1 MKFLLASFTNTQ
13 QAMNNNI
20 ISLEGVDIRQ
30 INHQVF
36 SNITLKIE
44 SGEFIYL
51 IGGTG
56 SGKSSL
62 LKVLYGELKVD
73 SGNITVADIDLTKIK
88 QKEIPTLRRKL
99 GIVFQDFQLLTDR
112 NVCDNLEFV
121 LKATGWQNKAE
132 IKARIDEVL
141 DSVHLSG
148 VKGKMPYELSGG
160 EQQRAAIARALLNHP
175 ELILADEPTG
185 NLDPEKSEKI
195 IELLKEINAKG
206 TTVLIATHDYSIIKK
221 YSARTIKCAENKVI
235 DIDSNTL

>member
-1 MKFLLASFTNTQ
+1 
-13 QAMNNNI
+13 MNNNI

-30 INHQVF
+30 MNHQVF

-44 SGEFIYL
+44 NGEFLYL
-51 IGGTG
+51 IGETG

-62 LKVLYGELKVD
+62 LKALYGELKVD
-73 SGNITVADIDLTKIK
+73 AGNITVADIELTKIK

-112 NVCDNLEFV
+112 NVFDNLEFV
-121 LKATGWQNKAE
+121 LKATGWKNKAE

-148 VKGKMPYELSGG
+148 VTDKMPYELSGG
-160 EQQRAAIARALLNHP
+160 EQQRAAIARALLNNP

-206 TTVLIATHDYSIIKK
+206 TTILIATHDYSIIKK

>member
-1 MKFLLASFTNTQ
+1 MASFTNTHQ
-13 QAMNNNI
+13 EMNNNI

-30 INHQVF
+30 MNHQVF

-44 SGEFIYL
+44 NEEFLYL
-51 IGGTG
+51 IGETG

-62 LKVLYGELKVD
+62 LKALYGELKVD
-73 SGNITVADIDLTKIK
+73 AGNITVADIDLTKIK

-112 NVCDNLEFV
+112 NVFDNLEFV
-121 LKATGWQNKAE
+121 LKATGWKNKAE

-148 VKGKMPYELSGG
+148 VKDKMPYELSGG

-206 TTVLIATHDYSIIKK
+206 TTILIATHDYSIIKK

>member
-1 MKFLLASFTNTQ
+1 
-13 QAMNNNI
+13 MNNNI

-30 INHQVF
+30 LNHQVF

-44 SGEFIYL
+44 NGEFLYL
-51 IGGTG
+51 IGETG

-62 LKVLYGELKVD
+62 LKALYGELKVD
-73 SGNITVADIDLTKIK
+73 AGNITVADIDLTKIK

-112 NVCDNLEFV
+112 NVFNNLEFV
-121 LKATGWQNKAE
+121 LKATGWKNKAE

-148 VKGKMPYELSGG
+148 VTDKMPYELSGG

-185 NLDPEKSEKI
+185 NLDPEKSDKI

-206 TTVLIATHDYSIIKK
+206 TTILIATHDYSIIKK

>member
-1 MKFLLASFTNTQ
+1 MASFTNTH

-30 INHQVF
+30 MNHQVF

-44 SGEFIYL
+44 NGEFLYL
-51 IGGTG
+51 IGETG

-62 LKVLYGELKVD
+62 LKALYGELKVD
-73 SGNITVADIDLTKIK
+73 AGNITVADIDLTKIK

-112 NVCDNLEFV
+112 NVFDNLEFV
-121 LKATGWQNKAE
+121 LKATGWKNKAE

-148 VKGKMPYELSGG
+148 VKDKMPYELSGG

-206 TTVLIATHDYSIIKK
+206 TTILIATHDYSIIKK

>member
-1 MKFLLASFTNTQ
+1 MAPFTNTHQ
-13 QAMNNNI
+13 EMNSNI
-20 ISLEGVDIRQ
+20 IKLEGVDIRQ

-44 SGEFIYL
+44 KGEFLYL
-51 IGGTG
+51 IGETG

-112 NVCDNLEFV
+112 NVFDNLEFV
-121 LKATGWQNKAE
+121 LKATGWKNKVE

-206 TTVLIATHDYSIIKK
+206 TTILIATHDYAIIKK
-221 YSARTIKCAENKVI
+221 YSARIIKCTENKVI

>member
-1 MKFLLASFTNTQ
+1 MASFTNTQ

-30 INHQVF
+30 LNHQVF

-44 SGEFIYL
+44 NGEFLYL
-51 IGGTG
+51 IGETG

-62 LKVLYGELKVD
+62 LKALYGELKVD
-73 SGNITVADIDLTKIK
+73 AGNITVADIDLTKIK

-112 NVCDNLEFV
+112 NVFNNLEFV
-121 LKATGWQNKAE
+121 LKATGWKNKAE

-148 VKGKMPYELSGG
+148 VTDKMPYELSGG

-206 TTVLIATHDYSIIKK
+206 TTILIATHDYSIIKK

>member
-1 MKFLLASFTNTQ
+1 MASFTNTH

-30 INHQVF
+30 MNQQVF

-44 SGEFIYL
+44 NGEFLYL
-51 IGGTG
+51 IGETG

-62 LKVLYGELKVD
+62 LKALYGELKVD
-73 SGNITVADIDLTKIK
+73 VGNITVADIDLTKIK

-112 NVCDNLEFV
+112 NVFDNLEFV
-121 LKATGWQNKAE
+121 LKATGWKNKAE

-148 VKGKMPYELSGG
+148 VKDKMPYELSGG

-206 TTVLIATHDYSIIKK
+206 TTILIATHDYSIIKK